1 MLYSVLGEK
10 NLLNKYQKKTPLK
23 LSNIDFFLKN
33 VYKDISSQCDL
44 VQKMNNEIKL
54 IYRDIYIWTESIIY
68 LTKLRARLNEEE
80 YQLLKGIFPLDNIN
94 NNENTWEDVTYYNM
108 INMEL
113 LYSFPSTTFFSYIG
127 EPKYNKILRQ
137 INIHKP
143 QGNRAKVSLDVGP
156 LPTLMEP
163 YGETKTIYIFLA
175 IQSS

>member
-1 MLYSVLGEK
+1 
-10 NLLNKYQKKTPLK
+10 
-23 LSNIDFFLKN
+23 
-33 VYKDISSQCDL
+33 
-44 VQKMNNEIKL
+44 
-54 IYRDIYIWTESIIY
+54 
-68 LTKLRARLNEEE
+68 
-80 YQLLKGIFPLDNIN
+80 
-94 NNENTWEDVTYYNM
+94 
-108 INMEL
+108 MEL

-143 QGNRAKVSLDVGP
+143 QGNRAKVSSDVGP